1 MVKKIRVL
9 DLGRVLAG
17 PFAAQIL
24 GDLGAEVIKVEHPLL
39 GDDTRSWKPPSVSN
53 DSAYFFATNR
63 NKKSIGI
70 DFKSKEGLK
79 ILYDLIK
86 NSDVLIENFRP
97 GVTKRLK
104 IDYKII
110 QKLNPKLIYCSISG
124 FGQTGTLSNRAA
136 YDYVVQAMSGIL
148 SLTGEINGDPVRCAG
163 AISDYGTG
171 VWAVVSILFAL
182 LQKNQTKKG
191 QHIDLAMQDTTLC
204 YLSHVFSMYL
214 ADQSPPK
221 RIGNGHNKIVPTNVY
236 QTKDKPLMILCGNE
250 SMFHRLCKAVGK
262 PNMFKDPRFI
272 DNRSRSQNVKLL
284 DNILK
289 KILRTDT
296 RNNWIKK
303 FSKYNVAVSPIR
315 SVEEICKAKDIKER
329 NMIIDFKHQSG
340 KKISMLGT
348 PLKFSKFKTCEK
360 VLPPPQLNQH
370 TKEILKNTLGYSDK
384 KIKNLLDTRVVGRY
398 EN

>member
-24 GDLGAEVIKVEHPLL
+24 GDLGAEVIKVEHPLI
-39 GDDTRSWKPPSVSN
+39 GDDTRSWKPPSVCN
-53 DSAYFFATNR
+53 DSAYFFAINR

-70 DFKSKEGLK
+70 DFKNPEGLK

-97 GVTKRLK
+97 GVTERLK
-104 IDYKII
+104 IDYKTI
-110 QKLNPKLIYCSISG
+110 QKINPKLIYCSISG
-124 FGQTGTLSNRAA
+124 FGQTGELSTRAA

-148 SLTGEINGDPVRCAG
+148 SLTGEVESDPIRCAG

-171 VWAVVSILFAL
+171 VWAVVSILFSL
-182 LQKNQTKKG
+182 LQRNSTGKG

-214 ADQSPPK
+214 ADNIPPV

-236 QTKDKPLMILCGNE
+236 QTKDKPLMILCGNDL
-250 SMFHRLCKAVGK
+250 MFQRLCDAVGK
-262 PNMFKDPRFI
+262 PKMAHDSRFI
-272 DNRSRSQNVKLL
+272 DNKSRSQNVKIIDRIFKKVLL
-284 DNILK
+284 K
-289 KILRTDT
+289 DT
-296 RNNWIKK
+296 RDNWIKK
-303 FSKYNVAVSPIR
+303 FAKYDVAISPIR
-315 SVEEICKAKDIKER
+315 TVEEISKAKDIKER

-348 PLKFSKFKTCEK
+348 PLKFSKFKTFEK
-360 VLPPPQLNQH
+360 TLPPPQLNQH
-370 TKEILKNTLGYSDK
+370 TKEILKNTLRYSNK
-384 KIKNLLDTRVVGRY
+384 KIKELLKNKVVGSY
-398 EN
+398 ED